1 MIGWGPALHAA
12 RRITYVQGIV
22 QDRRERRQ
30 SMRWKSFRL
39 SQEYKRLN
47 MKERSILDSIGSQ
60 LLSDSIPQSER
71 ICPECDNPFVIIDVM
86 GVEIDTCLD
95 CGSFWFDIGE
105 LQVLTKK
112 NKDVP
117 GEDMPKEASDY
128 KCPVCQT
135 GMQQHVFQ
143 AGSELLVDT
152 CPNSHGVY
160 LERGELKGVLD
171 LPPEP
176 ESGK

>member
-1 MIGWGPALHAA
+1 MIGWGSALHAA

-22 QDRRERRQ
+22 QERRERRQ

-39 SQEYKRLN
+39 SQEYKRLTP
-47 MKERSILDSIGSQ
+47 KEQSCLDSIGKQ
-60 LLSDSIPQSER
+60 LMAESIPQSDKT
-71 ICPECDNPFVIIDVM
+71 CPECHNHFVLINVT

-112 NKDVP
+112 TRDVP
-117 GEDMPKEASDY
+117 GEDMPKEKSSY
-128 KCPVCQT
+128 ECPVCKSN
-135 GMQQHVFQ
+135 MQQHVFQ
-143 AGSELLVDT
+143 EGSELLVDT
-152 CPNSHGVY
+152 CPNDHGVY

-171 LPPEP
+171 LPPET
-176 ESGK
+176 ESDA